1 MLDLSESKDNELIIL
16 ISTDKDMYEGI
27 NIVSLNDDE
36 VLENIGLIDEGID
49 TFGGEVLK
57 DNVYLLQYNSDE
69 HKEIGIEL
77 VKKSE
82 E

>member
-1 MLDLSESKDNELIIL
+1 MSINSINELIIL

>member
-1 MLDLSESKDNELIIL
+1 MLDLSVSKDNELIIL

-27 NIVSLNDDE
+27 NLVSLNDDE